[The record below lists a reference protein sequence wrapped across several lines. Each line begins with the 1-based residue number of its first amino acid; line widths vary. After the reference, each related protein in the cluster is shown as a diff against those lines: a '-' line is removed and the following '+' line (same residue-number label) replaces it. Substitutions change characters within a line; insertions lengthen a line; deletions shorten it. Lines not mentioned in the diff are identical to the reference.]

1 MVYHIFLSIFHHS
14 ELCRHSTNYKLRLK
28 LHCSELMNLNTEISK
43 KEIESF
49 YHLIG
54 RNVKRLRQEKGLS
67 QLQLAL
73 AMGFNS
79 VSSVAKA
86 EIGAENKHFNL
97 EHLYKI
103 EKILEIDPCEF
114 IQEKTEGE

>member
-1 MVYHIFLSIFHHS
+1 
-14 ELCRHSTNYKLRLK
+14 
-28 LHCSELMNLNTEISK
+28 MNLNTEISE

-54 RNVKRLRQEKGLS
+54 QNVKRLRQEKGLS

-86 EIGAENKHFNL
+86 EIGIENKHFNL

-103 EKILEIDPCEF
+103 AKILEIHPCEF
-114 IQEKTEGE
+114 IQEKKDEK